1 MNRILIHNLSEHI
14 DKEVVINAWV
24 DTRRDQGKMIFFEFR
39 DRTGKIQGVVLP
51 NSEAME
57 TAKTLRNEWVVA
69 VTGKVNQR
77 PERNV
82 QADKQNGNIELEIL
96 GIEVLNEAETLPFDI
111 SADTSVVN
119 EETRLTYRYVDL
131 RSDRV
136 QKNIRMRHRVAKL
149 VRDFLDGK
157 GFIEVETPLL
167 TKSTPEGARDFV
179 VPARLYPGNFYAL
192 PQSPQQYKQLLMT
205 AGVEKYFQIAKC
217 LRDEDSRGDRQPEFT
232 QVDMELSFVKREDVM
247 ELNEKLLIEVVTK
260 LYPEKKIQTVPFPR
274 LTYAEA
280 MEKYGNDRP
289 DLREDKNDPNLL
301 AFCWVIDFPF
311 FERTDKSDNPDTK
324 GEWTFTHN
332 PFSAPKPEHMD
343 MLMNKENIGDI
354 LTTQYDIALNG
365 YEIGGGS
372 IRNHKP
378 DALQIGSEAKEAAAP
393 SPEEKLTFSI
403 CVPAVEQSIVNCI
416 TPGGV
421 AESVIARCEKLAQFV
436 LFTPVARSSEMALV
450 FTGLGVPELIAK
462 LGGVGRTLL
471 LTLINCVFEK

>member
-1 MNRILIHNLSEHI
+1 MNRILINNLSEHI

-51 NSEAME
+51 GSEAME
-57 TAKTLRNEWVVA
+57 IAKTLRNEWVVA

-136 QKNIRMRHRVAKL
+136 QKNIRMRHKVAKL
-149 VRDFLDGK
+149 VRDFLDND

-247 ELNEKLLIEVVTK
+247 ELNERLLIEVVTK

-311 FERTDKSDNPDTK
+311 FERTDTSDNPDTK

-378 DALQIGSEAKEAAAP
+378 DALRRVFDIMGYDAETVEKNFGHMLQAFSFGTPPHGGIAWGFDRLLMLLQNEPNIREVIPFPKTGEGKDPMMDSPAPVSEKQL
-393 SPEEKLTFSI
+393 EELSI
-403 CVPAVEQSIVNCI
+403 ILKKKA
-416 TPGGV
+416 
-421 AESVIARCEKLAQFV
+421 
-436 LFTPVARSSEMALV
+436 
-450 FTGLGVPELIAK
+450 
-462 LGGVGRTLL
+462 
-471 LTLINCVFEK
+471 